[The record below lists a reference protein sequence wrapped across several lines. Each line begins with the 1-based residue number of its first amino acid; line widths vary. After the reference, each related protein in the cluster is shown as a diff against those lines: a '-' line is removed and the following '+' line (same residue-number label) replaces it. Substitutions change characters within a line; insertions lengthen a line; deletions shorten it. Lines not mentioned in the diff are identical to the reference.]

1 MTKIITQMYFMSNI
15 YAMLNRKALRNN
27 IIAIVVILFSAS
39 VKAQNNEYIKL
50 LDDAITISD
59 SCLTNRSD
67 YSQFKL
73 QLLDNSITIFNLK
86 IQTEANYKNKEFYS
100 VDRFNQFDFKF
111 WLLSNDSYK
120 TYGNFKLRLSYYVN
134 NEFIEQH
141 YLICLNYIDPNQKDR
156 GSSTSPDYVTL
167 PVYFGTDRNHT
178 KSGNLND
185 AFGTK
190 RSSLKYGIVV
200 VSIPHDHRVGEI
212 ESPKVWK
219 FEFSEDPKKHMML
232 QEISLLDKNNFFD
245 KLSKDIQESE
255 KKSTFLFV
263 HGYNT
268 SFSEAAKRTA
278 QISYDLKFEGKP
290 VFYSWPSQASTFRYG
305 KDEENIAWS
314 QSNMQRFLEDYLSK
328 SKAEDIYLV
337 AHSMGNRGLTRAIV
351 AVMKEHPELKSK
363 IKEII
368 LAAPDIDADV
378 FKNEIAPQMVS
389 ETKKPITLY
398 VSADDMALKASKLLH
413 GNPRAG
419 DAGEKMVIVE
429 GIETIDASGIDTSF
443 LSHSYFADTNSII
456 SDIFGIIKSGQRAL
470 DRKRLSLIELKDNI
484 FYWKVTQ

>member
-1 MTKIITQMYFMSNI
+1 MKLKNLSNLKSI
-15 YAMLNRKALRNN
+15 LL
-27 IIAIVVILFSAS
+27 VVFILFSFLIN
-39 VKAQNNEYIKL
+39 AQNNDYIKL
-50 LDDAITISD
+50 LDDNITQLD
-59 SCLTNRSD
+59 SCLSNRSD
-67 YSQFKL
+67 YSRFKL
-73 QLLDNSITIFNLK
+73 QLIDSTNTIDSLK
-86 IQTEANYKNKEFYS
+86 IQTEANYKNKEFNS
-100 VDRFNQFDFKF
+100 IDRFNQFDFKF

-134 NEFIEQH
+134 GGFIEQN
-141 YLICLNYIDPNQKDR
+141 YIICLDYIDPNQIDR
-156 GSSTSPDYVTL
+156 GSSNSPDYVTL
-167 PVYFGTDRNHT
+167 PVYFGTDRNYT
-178 KSGNLND
+178 KSDNLNE

-190 RSSLKYGIVV
+190 RSSLKYGVV
-200 VSIPHDHRVGEI
+200 DVSIPHDHRVGEI
-212 ESPKVWK
+212 ESPAIWK

-232 QEISLLDKNNFFD
+232 QDISLLGKNEFFD

-263 HGYNT
+263 HGFNT

-278 QISYDLKFEGKP
+278 QISYDLKFDGKA

-328 SKAEDIYLV
+328 SQAEEIYLV
-337 AHSMGNRGLTRAIV
+337 AHSMGNRGLTKAIV
-351 AVMKEHPELKSK
+351 QVMKDHPHLRKK

-378 FKNEIAPQMVS
+378 FKNDIAPQMVA

-398 VSADDMALKASKLLH
+398 VSADDLALKASKLLH

-419 DAGEKMVIVE
+419 DAGDKMVIVD
-429 GIETIDASGIDTSF
+429 GVETIDASGIDTSF
-443 LSHSYFADTNSII
+443 LSHSYFADSTSII
-456 SDIFGIIKSGQRAL
+456 SDIFDIIQSGQRAL
-470 DRKRLSLIELKDNI
+470 DRKRLSLIKLKDNI
-484 FYWKVTQ
+484 FYWKVKQ

>member
-1 MTKIITQMYFMSNI
+1 MKLKNLSNLKSI
-15 YAMLNRKALRNN
+15 LFA
-27 IIAIVVILFSAS
+27 VFILFSFLID
-39 VKAQNNEYIKL
+39 AQNNDYIKL
-50 LDDAITISD
+50 LDDNITQLD
-59 SCLTNRSD
+59 SCLSNRSD
-67 YSQFKL
+67 YSRFKL
-73 QLLDNSITIFNLK
+73 QLIDSTNTIDSLK
-86 IQTEANYKNKEFYS
+86 IQTEANYKNKEFNS
-100 VDRFNQFDFKF
+100 IDRFNQFDFKF

-134 NEFIEQH
+134 GSFIEQN
-141 YLICLNYIDPNQKDR
+141 YVICLDYIDPNQKDR
-156 GSSTSPDYVTL
+156 GSSNSPDYVTL
-167 PVYFGTDRNHT
+167 PVYFGTDRNYT
-178 KSGNLND
+178 KSDNLNE

-190 RSSLKYGIVV
+190 RSSLKYGVID

-212 ESPKVWK
+212 ESPAIWK

-232 QEISLLDKNNFFD
+232 QEISLLEKNEFFD

-278 QISYDLKFEGKP
+278 QISYDLKFDGKA

-328 SKAEDIYLV
+328 SQAEEIYLV
-337 AHSMGNRGLTRAIV
+337 AHSMGNRGLTKAIV
-351 AVMKEHPELKSK
+351 QVMKDHPHLRNK

-378 FKNEIAPQMVS
+378 FKNDIAPQMVA

-398 VSADDMALKASKLLH
+398 VSADDLALKASKLLH

-429 GIETIDASGIDTSF
+429 GVETIDASGIDTSF
-443 LSHSYFADTNSII
+443 LSHSYFADSTSII
-456 SDIFGIIKSGQRAL
+456 SDIFDIIQSGQRAL
-470 DRKRLSLIELKDNI
+470 DRKRLSLIKLKDNI
-484 FYWKVTQ
+484 FYWKVKQ

>member
-1 MTKIITQMYFMSNI
+1 MKFKKLTN
-15 YAMLNRKALRNN
+15 LNKTLS
-27 IIAIVVILFSAS
+27 VLLFLFSIVLS
-39 VKAQNNEYIKL
+39 AQDNDYIKL
-50 LDDAITISD
+50 LDENISQLD
-59 SCLTNRSD
+59 SCLSNRTE
-67 YSQFKL
+67 YSRFKL
-73 QLLDNSITIFNLK
+73 QLIDSTVTLDSLK
-86 IQTEANYKNKEFYS
+86 IQTEANYKNKEFNS
-100 VDRFNQFDFKF
+100 IDRFNQFDFKF
-111 WLLSNDSYK
+111 WLLSNDSFK

-134 NEFIEQH
+134 GNFIEQN
-141 YLICLNYIDPNQKDR
+141 YIICLDYIDPNQKDR
-156 GSSTSPDYVTL
+156 GSSNSPDYVTL
-167 PVYFGTDRNHT
+167 PVFFGTDRNYT
-178 KSGNLND
+178 KSENLND

-190 RSSLKYGIVV
+190 RSSLKYGVV
-200 VSIPHDHRVGEI
+200 EVSIPHDHRIGEI
-212 ESPKVWK
+212 ESPAIWK

-232 QEISLLDKNNFFD
+232 QEISLLEKDDFFN
-245 KLSKDIQESE
+245 KLSKEIQQSE

-278 QISYDLKFEGKP
+278 QISYDLKFDGKA

-314 QSNMQRFLEDYLSK
+314 QKNMQRFLEDYLSK
-328 SKAEDIYLV
+328 SKAEEIYLV

-351 AVMKEHPELKSK
+351 QVMKDHPHLRKK

-378 FKNEIAPQMVS
+378 FKNDIAPQMVA

-398 VSADDMALKASKLLH
+398 VSADDLALKASKLLH

-419 DAGEKMVIVE
+419 DAGEKMVIVD

-443 LSHSYFADTNSII
+443 LSHSYFADSTSII
-456 SDIFGIIKSGQRAL
+456 SDIFDIIQSGRRAL
-470 DRKRLSLIELKDNI
+470 DRKRLSLIKLKDDI
-484 FYWKVTQ
+484 FYWKVKQ

>member
-1 MTKIITQMYFMSNI
+1 MKLKNLSNLKSI
-15 YAMLNRKALRNN
+15 LFA
-27 IIAIVVILFSAS
+27 VFILFSF
-39 VKAQNNEYIKL
+39 VIDAQNNDYIKL
-50 LDDAITISD
+50 LDDNITQLD
-59 SCLTNRSD
+59 SCLSNRSD
-67 YSQFKL
+67 YSRFKL
-73 QLLDNSITIFNLK
+73 QLIDSTNTIDSLK
-86 IQTEANYKNKEFYS
+86 IQTEANYKNKEFNS
-100 VDRFNQFDFKF
+100 IDRFNQFDFKF

-134 NEFIEQH
+134 GSFIEQN
-141 YLICLNYIDPNQKDR
+141 YIICLDYIDPNQIDR
-156 GSSTSPDYVTL
+156 GSSNSPDYVTL
-167 PVYFGTDRNHT
+167 PVYFGTDRNYT
-178 KSGNLND
+178 KSDNLNE

-190 RSSLKYGIVV
+190 RSSLKYGIVD

-212 ESPKVWK
+212 ESPAIWK

-232 QEISLLDKNNFFD
+232 QEISLLEKNEFFD

-278 QISYDLKFEGKP
+278 QISYDLKFDGKA

-328 SKAEDIYLV
+328 SQAEEIYLV
-337 AHSMGNRGLTRAIV
+337 AHSMGNRGLTKAIV
-351 AVMKEHPELKSK
+351 QVMKDHPHLRKK

-378 FKNEIAPQMVS
+378 FKNDIAPKMVA

-398 VSADDMALKASKLLH
+398 VSADDLALKASKLLH

-419 DAGEKMVIVE
+419 DAGDKMVIVD
-429 GIETIDASGIDTSF
+429 GVETIDASGIDTSF
-443 LSHSYFADTNSII
+443 LSHSYFADSTSII
-456 SDIFGIIKSGQRAL
+456 SDIFDIIQSGQRAL
-470 DRKRLSLIELKDNI
+470 DRKRLSLIKLKDNI
-484 FYWKVTQ
+484 FYWKVKQ